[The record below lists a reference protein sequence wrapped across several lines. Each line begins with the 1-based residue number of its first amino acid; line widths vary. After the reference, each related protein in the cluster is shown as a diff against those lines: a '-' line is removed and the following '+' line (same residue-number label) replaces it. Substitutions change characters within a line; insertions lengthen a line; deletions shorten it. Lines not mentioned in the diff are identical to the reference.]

1 MEKKMEKKTVK
12 RTVYVMNEYH
22 VKVKKC
28 CASCLYKS
36 IDCEGNRICKK
47 DRRHRVPAT
56 YRCPLWEMNNAC
68 YAGKS
73 WGTVKKLTEVV
84 IS

>member
-1 MEKKMEKKTVK
+1 MEKKTVK

>member
-28 CASCLYKS
+28 CASWPIQEHRLRRKPHMQ
-36 IDCEGNRICKK
+36 EGQKTPRAC
-47 DRRHRVPAT
+47 HLQMPAMGN
-56 YRCPLWEMNNAC
+56 E
-68 YAGKS
+68 
-73 WGTVKKLTEVV
+73 
-84 IS
+84 